1 MSEAQ
6 EGQLVESGM
15 SAEEMAALSEP
26 RETEGEV
33 PETKKKFGTVSFE
46 DVEASC
52 NEADEKADDREDI
65 PTEAS
70 EEEHTTGDR

>member
-1 MSEAQ
+1 MSEEPQ
-6 EGQLVESGM
+6 EGQKVESGM

-33 PETKKKFGTVSFE
+33 PDTKKEFGTIAFE
-46 DVEASC
+46 DVEESC
-52 NEADEKADDREDI
+52 NDADAKADDREDV

-70 EEEHTTGDR
+70 EEE